1 MEFLQLN
8 WFSIVM
14 LAIIAIERAVSHGVA
29 KAKLSEISNKV
40 DELEDTITA
49 AISKFAVHMADSNI
63 HITPTLIDLLKERND
78 YSKKELTDIRRDIRR
93 VEDILN
99 KM

>member
-1 MEFLQLN
+1 MEFLQSN

-29 KAKLSEISNKV
+29 KAKVAEIVKKV
-40 DELEDTITA
+40 DEMEETIDS
-49 AISKFAVHMADSNI
+49 AITRLSVHMADSNI
-63 HITPTLIDLLKERND
+63 HITPTLIELFKERND
-78 YSKKELTDIRRDIRR
+78 YSKKEMTDIRRDIRR
-93 VEDILN
+93 CEDLLN